1 MSLNISWSV
10 LDTQM
15 MSRAIQLARK
25 GFYTTRPNPSV
36 GCVIVNDNQ
45 IVGEGYH
52 QKAGEPHA
60 EVHALRMAGEHARG
74 ATAYVTLEPCS
85 HYGRTP
91 PCALALINIGVKRVV
106 VAVEDPNPQVAG
118 RGIQMLRDAG
128 IEVDVGL
135 HRDEAYALNLGFMK
149 RMESGLPRVTVKLA
163 ASLDGKTALSNG
175 VSKWITGPESR
186 RDVQRLRLRSCAL
199 VTGIETILADAPLLN
214 VRYQELGSLKDS
226 VTEAQ
231 LLQPLRVILDSRARL
246 PLSAACLAIVSP
258 ILLVSTVAYPT
269 EFQAQLPSHV
279 SCLVL
284 PAIAGRVSLP
294 ELLSYLGQSCN
305 HVLVEAGATLAGAF
319 LAQGLADELVLY
331 QAMKILGGHGRN
343 LLQLPDY
350 QTMAHI
356 PALTLVDERKLGPD
370 TRLTLSVKL
379 DTSLFK
385 SNWSKITV

>member
-1 MSLNISWSV
+1 MNWSV
-10 LDTQM
+10 LDNQM

-60 EVHALRMAGEHARG
+60 EVHALRMAGELARG

-106 VAVEDPNPQVAG
+106 VAVEDPNPQVGG

-128 IEVDVGL
+128 IQVDVGL

-149 RMESGLPRVTVKLA
+149 RMESGLPWVTVKLA

-175 VSKWITGPESR
+175 VSKWITGPEAR

-199 VTGIETILADAPLLN
+199 ITGIETVLADDPSLN
-214 VRYQELGSLKDS
+214 VRYSELGSLR
-226 VTEAQ
+226 AQ
-231 LLQPLRVILDSRARL
+231 LSESQVLQPLRVVLDSRARM
-246 PLSAACLAIVSP
+246 PITAALFAIESP
-258 ILLVSTVAYPT
+258 ILLVSTVSYSSD
-269 EFQAQLPSHV
+269 FMVQLP
-279 SCLVL
+279 
-284 PAIAGRVSLP
+284 A
-294 ELLSYLGQSCN
+294 
-305 HVLVEAGATLAGAF
+305 
-319 LAQGLADELVLY
+319 
-331 QAMKILGGHGRN
+331 
-343 LLQLPDY
+343 PD
-350 QTMAHI
+350 
-356 PALTLVDERKLGPD
+356 RK
-370 TRLTLSVKL
+370 SV
-379 DTSLFK
+379 
-385 SNWSKITV
+385 V